1 MRRSA
6 GGAEEV
12 DLRAEAEHEIVVGDR
27 CELREADGPRVEIDR
42 GHAGLVDRRV
52 VVVSEQI
59 AQGMPH
65 SRRVE
70 QPGGEL
76 VEERLERV
84 VVVPVD
90 ENDLGVGVL
99 ELLRRADSGE
109 PAAEDQDTGTSVT
122 GHRDLQL
129 LQVVARFPTCSRSIG
144 RARDG

>member
-1 MRRSA
+1 MLGSA
-6 GGAEEV
+6 GGAEVV
-12 DLRAEAEHEIVVGDR
+12 DLGAEAEHEVVVGDR
-27 CELREADGPRVEIDR
+27 RDLLELDSPRVEVDR
-42 GHAGLVDRRV
+42 GHACLVDRRV
-52 VVVSEQI
+52 VVVCEQI
-59 AQGMPH
+59 AQGMPD
-65 SRRVE
+65 SCLVE

-76 VEERLERV
+76 VEERLEGV

-109 PAAEDQDTGTSVT
+109 PAAEDQDTRTSVT